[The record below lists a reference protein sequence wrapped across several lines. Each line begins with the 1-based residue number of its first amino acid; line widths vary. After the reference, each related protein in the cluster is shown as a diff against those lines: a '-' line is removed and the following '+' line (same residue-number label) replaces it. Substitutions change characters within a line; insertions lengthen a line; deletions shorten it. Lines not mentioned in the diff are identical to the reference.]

1 VFVEAG
7 PTLASAMLDH
17 CLMDE
22 LVLYQAPALLG
33 SGKSFVN
40 FGKESTIADQLRL
53 DHISTQVLDG
63 DVKSVYR
70 IRNGE

>member
-1 VFVEAG
+1 
-7 PTLASAMLDH
+7 LASAMVDH

-22 LVLYQAPALLG
+22 LVIYQAPSLLG
-33 SGKSFVN
+33 SGKPF
-40 FGKESTIADQLRL
+40 FTFDHQTTINDQMRL
-53 DHISTQVLDG
+53 DHISTVVLDG